1 MPAET
6 LTLSA
11 RALLFDMDGTLV
23 DSTEVV
29 EAAWRGMAQRFALD
43 PRLLLAAI
51 HGVRA
56 EDSIRRWAPPGT
68 DVAAVVD
75 ELAAFEIENADSTL
89 PVPGAA
95 DFVRSI
101 PLSAHALVTS
111 ATRALAVARMRGA
124 GIRLPQLLVTAE
136 DVSRGKPAPDVYLL
150 AAERLGV
157 SPADAVVFEDAE
169 AGIQAGLAAGMRVV
183 VMGAHSSPAT
193 VGLPRITSYSS
204 VAVVAAADGTL
215 RVTLPLTVS
224 SP

>member
-204 VAVVAAADGTL
+204 AAVVTAADGTL

-224 SP
+224 NP